1 MYNVKS
7 PHAEEFIDHEEVLA
21 SLKYADE
28 HKSDAALID
37 SIIEIRIP
45 RPRSIFRKVKPLS
58 IRAFSARPMSAPVC
72 LPSTSVSQ

>member
-37 SIIEIRIP
+37 SIIE
-45 RPRSIFRKVKPLS
+45 KAKEPL
-58 IRAFSARPMSAPVC
+58 RARQLPLRHRRVATRAAAR
-72 LPSTSVSQ
+72 T